1 MTPHETICQLRNDV
15 ISSSV
20 GDTLIDQN
28 YMTLDIRGLNLQ
40 SNHERVDNMMI
51 DGNLV
56 DVPEQS

>member
-1 MTPHETICQLRNDV
+1 MTPHETIYELRNDV